1 MTLCWASEVV
11 IYACIPDE
19 VPEYATMC
27 VTSLAGTALMLVPF
41 WGRVAA
47 AVRKAGWRF
56 VLTMLGVA
64 ALSAAYNY
72 HFIAG
77 LEFFGVV
84 DGAFASCMTV
94 ITMPF
99 VMLAMR
105 RRVAPETWLSVALV
119 GVGVVLALVPTFRA
133 EQAPGLF
140 MIGVG
145 SALYALSVV
154 LLADFVRKYDPVAV
168 VVLRKGL
175 MGVYSLALWYA
186 ADPRLFAGL
195 PASRT
200 LFAGWAV
207 YAYFA
212 VALAQTLNVFAVR
225 LVPAENATAIGSLKL
240 VFTLVLGIVLPAGL
254 IMRIELSPCVVV
266 GAAFVVAGSLAQIL
280 DFGALR
286 GGRNATGSCRG
297 APSRARRSPAS

>member
-1 MTLCWASEVV
+1 MV
-11 IYACIPDE
+11 Y
-19 VPEYATMC
+19 
-27 VTSLAGTALMLVPF
+27 SL
-41 WGRVAA
+41 
-47 AVRKAGWRF
+47 
-56 VLTMLGVA
+56 
-64 ALSAAYNY
+64 

-77 LEFFGVV
+77 LRVFEATESAFVNCLGMVV
-84 DGAFASCMTV
+84 
-94 ITMPF
+94 MPI
-99 VMLAMR
+99 VLLAMR

-154 LLADFVRKYDPVAV
+154 LLADFVRKYDPIAV

-175 MGVYSLALWYA
+175 MGVYSLGLWYA

-254 IMRIELSPCVVV
+254 ITRIELSPRVVV

-286 GGRNATGSCRG
+286 VPRG
-297 APSRARRSPAS
+297 VRARGGA

>member
-1 MTLCWASEVV
+1 MNRFQANLCLVCVTLCWASEVV

-56 VLTMLGVA
+56 VLAMLGVA

-105 RRVAPETWLSVALV
+105 RRVEPATWLSVAVVTAGILLV
-119 GVGVVLALVPTFRA
+119 LVPSLSAANT
-133 EQAPGLF
+133 EGL
-140 MIGVG
+140 
-145 SALYALSVV
+145 VV
-154 LLADFVRKYDPVAV
+154 LLVGCA
-168 VVLRKGL
+168 LC
-175 MGVYSLALWYA
+175 SLT
-186 ADPRLFAGL
+186 
-195 PASRT
+195 T
-200 LFAGWAV
+200 LF
-207 YAYFA
+207 
-212 VALAQTLNVFAVR
+212 LADL
-225 LVPAENATAIGSLKL
+225 
-240 VFTLVLGIVLPAGL
+240 VLPAGL
-254 IMRIELSPCVVV
+254 ITRIELSPRVVV

-286 GGRNATGSCRG
+286 VPRG
-297 APSRARRSPAS
+297 VRARGGA